1 MQKALLNALLLPHDM
16 LKQYQEEANYTKM
29 LALQEEFKTFP
40 FGEVWD
46 EYCRVCGSP
55 VGMEWIEEVDTY
67 ESEVLSKR

>member
-40 FGEVWD
+40 FGEVFD
-46 EYCRVCGSP
+46 EYCKKCGAP
-55 VGMEWIEEVDTY
+55 VGAEWMDVVDAY
-67 ESEVLSKR
+67 ERDVLSKR